1 MANFVLTSGGSR
13 LEVTDADECDTIA
26 DAIALFRDTLNI
38 PESPVVL
45 VDGEPTDDLN
55 QTPEDGA
62 EVALN
67 KPTGQKG

>member
-1 MANFVLTSGGSR
+1 MANFILTSGGSR

-38 PESPVVL
+38 PESPVAL
-45 VDGEPTDDLN
+45 VNGEPVDDFST
-55 QTPEDGA
+55 TPPDGS

-67 KPTGQKG
+67 KPAGQKG